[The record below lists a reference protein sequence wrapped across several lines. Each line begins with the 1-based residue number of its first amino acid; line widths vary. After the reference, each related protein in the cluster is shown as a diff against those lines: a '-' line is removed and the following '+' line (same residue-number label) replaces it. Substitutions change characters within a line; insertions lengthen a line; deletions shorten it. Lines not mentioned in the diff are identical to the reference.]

1 MRAPLFFL
9 APTPKHWGSEE
20 VLPTNLS
27 CQDAIKRLIE
37 ARFDAVS
44 GADSITVPPPS
55 SARDTSPNNRA
66 VTNGTSDPGDSEQ
79 SASPEPARKK
89 VKRSSSAEDA
99 DARLAAQLQ
108 EQENN
113 LVRARK
119 TRGGGDKA
127 RVKKKAP
134 RKKSAKRVRADDDS
148 DVDPSEDSVAAPP
161 KRKAAGGFQKPFNLS
176 ETLSE
181 LCGET
186 QVREGRHGEAA
197 EAAVTPLC
205 H

>member
-1 MRAPLFFL
+1 MA
-9 APTPKHWGSEE
+9 
-20 VLPTNLS
+20 TNLS
-27 CQDAIKRLIE
+27 DQDAIKRLIE

-55 SARDTSPNNRA
+55 SARDTSPNKRA
-66 VTNGTSDPGDSEQ
+66 VTNGTSDHGDSEP
-79 SASPEPARKK
+79 STSPEPARKK

-119 TRGGGDKA
+119 TRGGGDKT

-148 DVDPSEDSVAAPP
+148 EVDASEESGAAPP

-176 ETLSE
+176 ETLSD
-181 LCGET
+181 LCVET
-186 QVREGRHGEAA
+186 QVRASRHGEAA
-197 EAAVTPLC
+197 EAAVTALC
-205 H
+205 YWAGLRNI